1 MGNGSKRDI
10 IMKSRKIV
18 SFDWAIK
25 NILRNK
31 ANFNILEGFI
41 YALLKEKI
49 SISELIESESNQ
61 NNTEMKFN
69 RVDLLAVNE
78 KGEHI
83 IIEVQYAPEQSYFKR
98 LLYGTS
104 KDIVDNLKIG
114 EDYSNVKKVY
124 SVSLIYFDVEVHTKG
139 KAPVDY
145 VYHGRVD
152 FTGLHNG
159 KRVKI
164 DTNYLIGYEE
174 SGKEDINIFPEYF
187 IIPVTLFN
195 DEVKDDLDQWIYAFK
210 NNEVKDSFSAPGIK
224 EMGEKLEFISMSPKE
239 QRIYNRYLEDLAS
252 ERGVF
257 KFYERK
263 EREAKAEG
271 RIEGKIEGK
280 LEGKLEGKIEG
291 KLETAVE
298 LKKLGVSVSVIIE
311 ATGLTKDEIGEL

>member
-1 MGNGSKRDI
+1 ME
-10 IMKSRKIV
+10 SRKIV

-25 NILRNK
+25 NILRDK
-31 ANFNILEGFI
+31 ANFNILEGFL

-49 SISELIESESNQ
+49 SITEIIESESNQ
-61 NNTEMKFN
+61 SNTEMKYN

-98 LLYGTS
+98 LLYGKS
-104 KDIVDNLKIG
+104 KDIVDNIKTG

-124 SVSLIYFDVEVHTKG
+124 SVSLIYFDMEANEKG
-139 KAPVDY
+139 KHIDY

-159 KRVKI
+159 KQVKI
-164 DTNYLIGYEE
+164 DNNYLIGYEE
-174 SGKEDINIFPEYF
+174 SSKEDINIFPEYF

-195 DEVKDDLDQWIYAFK
+195 NNIKDDLDQWIYAFK
-210 NNEVKDSFSAPGIK
+210 NNEIKDSFSAPGIK

-257 KFYERK
+257 KFYEGKAIQAK
-263 EREAKAEG
+263 E
-271 RIEGKIEGK
+271 EGKIEGK
-280 LEGKLEGKIEG
+280 REGKIES
-291 KLETAVE
+291 AVK
-298 LKKLGVSVSVIIE
+298 LKKLGVSTGVIIE
-311 ATGLTKDEIGEL
+311 ATGLTEGEIGKL